1 MKSLSPRILIIDDDR
16 DSCELI
22 QLLLGYSNADY
33 EITSVLT
40 SEGGLHLAAA
50 RPFDLYMLDY
60 RLIGI
65 HGIEVC
71 RRLRQTDTKTPIM
84 FFTCEAQE
92 SVRREALRAGANDYL
107 IKPDDLGKLTVTV
120 KRLLGVPEFIDQRDA
135 EARDYRAAELQPKSG
150 SLPIRAAH

>member
-1 MKSLSPRILIIDDDR
+1 MKSLSPRILIIDDDP

-40 SEGGLHLAAA
+40 SGEGLRLAAT
-50 RPFDLYMLDY
+50 RPFDLYLLDC

-65 HGIEVC
+65 HGVEVC
-71 RRLRQTDTKTPIM
+71 RRLRQTDKKTPIM

-92 SVRREALRAGANDYL
+92 SMRQEALRAGANDYL
-107 IKPDDLGKLTVTV
+107 IKPDDLGRLTVTV
-120 KRLLGVPEFIDQRDA
+120 KRLLGLPEFTDHSA
-135 EARDYRAAELQPKSG
+135 VEATTTGRQFQPEPA
-150 SLPIRAAH
+150 SLPARASH